1 MHDRER
7 HTAARLERV
16 LAQRIRPALYPLRR
30 PLAVTAWHVPGE
42 PVTVDHA
49 FAADYEPFDPGTPWG
64 PPWSTM
70 WLHLTGAVPAD
81 WAGRHVDVLVDLGFT
96 DAWPGF
102 QAEGLAFDALGV
114 PVKGISPRN
123 HHVPVAAV
131 AAGTEP
137 IELFVEAA
145 ANPMPMPG
153 FRAWPPSPL
162 GDRATAGTEPLYR
175 FEGADLAV
183 RDEAV
188 WHLIHD
194 LDVLSQLGDQL
205 PPGQRRAEIWY
216 AIGRALDAL
225 DLHAVNAT
233 AQAAR
238 EVLAP
243 VLARPAHASAH
254 LISAVGHAHIDTAW
268 LWPLRETVRK
278 ATRTFATV
286 TQLATEYPELVF
298 AASQAQQYAW
308 IRERRPQL
316 WQRIAKAVAD
326 GTFVPVGGMWVESDT
341 NLPGGEA
348 LARQLIH
355 GKRFFLEA
363 FGVETREVWLP
374 DSFGYSPALPQ
385 LARLAGND
393 WFLTQKLSWNAVNRI
408 PHSTFWWEGID
419 GTRVFTHMPPVDT
432 YNAELTAAELN
443 RAQTQFAD
451 AGPATMSLVPF
462 GYGDGGGG
470 PNRDMLERARRLR
483 DLDGSPAVTIRSPAE
498 FFAAAQA
505 EYADAPVWV
514 GELYLELHRAT
525 YTTQAKTKAGNRRS
539 EHLLRE
545 AELWAATAA
554 LHRGAPYPYERL
566 ERVWQ
571 QVLTLQFH
579 DILPGSSIA
588 WVNREAREAYEHIQA
603 ELEELIAEAA
613 TALRGSAPSASNA
626 VLNAAPHARDE
637 VVVGAFADG
646 QALPDGRHAA
656 WASAPALGIGAL
668 GAYSGPPVT
677 VASADGRT
685 TVDNGLLRVVIDG
698 DGLITSAVDARSGRD
713 AIAAGQ
719 RGNLL
724 QLHPDHPNNWDAW
737 DIDPHYRNTVTDLTA
752 AQSVTVV
759 ADGPLLAA
767 VEVVRVF
774 GASTIT
780 QTYRLT
786 AGSARFDV
794 ETVVDWRESEK
805 VLKAAFPLGVHTD
818 QATAEIQF
826 GHLRRPIHTNT
837 SWDDARF
844 EIWAHRWLH
853 VGEPSYGVAVL
864 NDATYGH
871 DVTRGP
877 GATTVRLTLV
887 RAPHSPDPQADQ
899 DVHRFAY
906 ALMPGAGV
914 ADATVEGYR
923 LNLPLR
929 VTGAESAYP
938 SLVTSSHP
946 GVIVEAVK
954 LADDRSGDVI
964 VRLYEARGDRAET
977 RLTAGFPMR
986 AATIVDLLERHVAEV
1001 AVGDREAAV
1010 ALRPFQILTL
1020 RLSA

>member
-7 HTAARLERV
+7 QTAARLDRV
-16 LAQRIRPALYPLRR
+16 LAQRIRPALYPLRN
-30 PLAVTAWHVPGE
+30 PLTVTAWHAPGE
-42 PVTVDHA
+42 PVAVDHA
-49 FAADYEPFDPGTPWG
+49 LAADYTAFEPGTPWG
-64 PPWSTM
+64 PPWSTT

-96 DAWPGF
+96 DSWPGF

-114 PVKGISPRN
+114 PVKGIAPRN

-131 AAGTEP
+131 AAGGEA
-137 IELFVEAA
+137 IDLFVEAA

-175 FEGADLAV
+175 FAGAEVAV

-188 WHLIHD
+188 WHLLHD
-194 LDVLSQLGDQL
+194 LEVLSQLGGQL

-216 AIGRALDAL
+216 AVGRALDAL

-238 EVLAP
+238 DVLAP
-243 VLARPAHASAH
+243 VLARPAHSSAH
-254 LISAVGHAHIDTAW
+254 RVSAVGHAHIDTAW

-393 WFLTQKLSWNAVNRI
+393 WFLTQKLSWSAVNRI

-419 GTRVFTHMPPVDT
+419 GTRLFTHMPPVDT

-443 RAQTQFAD
+443 RAETQFAD

-498 FFAAAQA
+498 FFAAAQE

-554 LHRGAPYPYERL
+554 RYANAPYPYERL
-566 ERVWQ
+566 EKVWQ

-588 WVNREAREAYEHIQA
+588 WVNQEAREAYARIQA
-603 ELEELIAEAA
+603 ELEELIADAA
-613 TALRGSAPSASNA
+613 TELGASAPA

-637 VVVGAFADG
+637 VIVVPSGAG
-646 QALPDGRHAA
+646 QPLPGGRYAV
-656 WASAPALGIGAL
+656 WASAPALGIGAI
-668 GAYSGPPVT
+668 AEYAGPPAT
-677 VASADGRT
+677 VAT
-685 TVDNGLLRVVIDG
+685 TDAGVVLDNGVLRVVVDG
-698 DGLITSAVDARSGRD
+698 DGLITSAVDVHSGRE
-713 AIAAGQ
+713 AVAAGQ

-724 QLHPDHPNNWDAW
+724 QVHPDHPTNWDAW
-737 DIDPHYRNTVTDLTA
+737 DIDAHYRNTVTDLTTA
-752 AQSVTVV
+752 ESVTVR
-759 ADGPLLAA
+759 ADGPLLAE

-774 GASTIT
+774 GASRMT
-780 QTYRLT
+780 QTYRLA
-786 AGSARFDV
+786 AGSPRLDV
-794 ETVVDWRESEK
+794 DTTVDWRESEK
-805 VLKAAFPLGVHTD
+805 VLKAAFPVGVHTD
-818 QATAEIQF
+818 HATAEIQY

-844 EIWAHRWLH
+844 EIWAHRWMH

-877 GATTVRLTLV
+877 GTTTVRLTLV
-887 RAPHSPDPQADQ
+887 RAPHSPDPHADQ

-906 ALMPGAGV
+906 ALLPGASVG
-914 ADATVEGYR
+914 DAIAEGYR

-929 VTGAESAYP
+929 VAAVNP
-938 SLVTSSHP
+938 ANPPLVASSQP
-946 GVIVEAVK
+946 GVVVEAVK
-954 LADDRSGDVI
+954 LADDRGGDLV
-964 VRLYEARGDRAET
+964 VRLYEARGDQAAA
-977 RLTAGFPMR
+977 RLTVGFPVR
-986 AATIVDLLERHVAEV
+986 AATVVDLLERRLTDLVVADGGV
-1001 AVGDREAAV
+1001 DVT
-1010 ALRPFQILTL
+1010 LRPFEILTL